1 MLPKLTKTTI
11 LKCDYFLPFYEKLL
25 IFAILRAH
33 SLFLSFMSFTALFLC
48 LIALIITSSFFS
60 ISEISLAAAKKIRL
74 RALSDE
80 GHKKATRVLAL
91 QEHPGHFFTVIQI
104 CVNALSLAGGIL
116 GERLFTPNFTSLV
129 SLFIHEPALAHNVGF
144 WCGFI
149 TSTTLFILFADL
161 IPKRLALVAPES
173 IAMAVI
179 GPMSFLIKILR
190 PFVWFFNG
198 LANVII
204 RRLGL
209 PERTKDKITSED
221 IIATVD
227 AGTAAGV
234 IADEE
239 KNAIENI
246 FELES
251 RTVPSSMTSRENII
265 YFLLSDS
272 EEEIC
277 RKVVN
282 SPHNQY
288 IVCNEN
294 LDNVVGVIDSKAL
307 LGRIMS
313 DHPLSLKDDG
323 LVHPVQLVPDS
334 LTLSEILDT
343 FKRTNSDIAVIIN
356 EYALVV
362 GIITLNDVMSTVMG
376 DLVTT
381 EEESQIVEREDGS
394 WLVDGSTPVDDLE
407 RLLNVDSLPEDST
420 YETVAGFMMYML
432 RKIPKR
438 TDKVVYGGYR
448 FEVIDTDNNKVDQVL
463 VSLIKPESVKNSPQ
477 DPLTATKTI

>member
-1 MLPKLTKTTI
+1 
-11 LKCDYFLPFYEKLL
+11 
-25 IFAILRAH
+25 
-33 SLFLSFMSFTALFLC
+33 MSFTLLFLC
-48 LIALIITSSFFS
+48 LIALIFTSSFFS

-74 RALSDE
+74 RALADE
-80 GHKKATRVLAL
+80 GHKKASRVLAL

-129 SLFIHEPALAHNVGF
+129 GFFVHEPALAHSVGF

-161 IPKRLALVAPES
+161 IPKRLALVA
-173 IAMAVI
+173 
-179 GPMSFLIKILR
+179 
-190 PFVWFFNG
+190 
-198 LANVII
+198 
-204 RRLGL
+204 
-209 PERTKDKITSED
+209 DKITSED
-221 IIATVD
+221 IVAAVD
-227 AGTAAGV
+227 AGTAAGL

-239 KNAIENI
+239 KAAIENI

-251 RTVPSSMTSRENII
+251 RTVPSSMTPRENIV
-265 YFLLSDS
+265 YFLLNDS

-277 RKVVN
+277 KKVVN

-288 IVCNEN
+288 VVCNET

-323 LVHPVQLVPDS
+323 LVRPVQLVPDS

-381 EEESQIVEREDGS
+381 EEESQILEREDGS
-394 WLVDGSTPVDDLE
+394 WLVDGSTAVDDLE
-407 RLLNVDSLPEDST
+407 RLLDVDSLPEDST

-438 TDKVVYGGYR
+438 TDKVVYGGFR
-448 FEVIDTDNNKVDQVL
+448 FEVIDTDKNKVDQVL
-463 VSLIKPESVKNSPQ
+463 ISVIKPDSPKNP
-477 DPLTATKTI
+477 PTEG

>member
-1 MLPKLTKTTI
+1 M
-11 LKCDYFLPFYEKLL
+11 
-25 IFAILRAH
+25 
-33 SLFLSFMSFTALFLC
+33 
-48 LIALIITSSFFS
+48 
-60 ISEISLAAAKKIRL
+60 
-74 RALSDE
+74 
-80 GHKKATRVLAL
+80 
-91 QEHPGHFFTVIQI
+91 
-104 CVNALSLAGGIL
+104 SLAGGIL

-129 SLFIHEPALAHNVGF
+129 SIFIHDTAIAHNVGF
-144 WCGFI
+144 WGGFI

-173 IAMAVI
+173 IAMAII

-198 LANVII
+198 LANIII
-204 RRLGL
+204 RRFGL

-234 IADEE
+234 IASEE

-251 RTVPSSMTSRENII
+251 RTVPSSMTPRENIV
-265 YFLLSDS
+265 YFLLTDS

-277 RKVVN
+277 RKVV
-282 SPHNQY
+282 SCPHNQY
-288 IVCNEN
+288 IVCNET

-407 RLLNVDSLPEDST
+407 RLLDVDSLPEDST

-432 RKIPKR
+432 RKIP
-438 TDKVVYGGYR
+438 
-448 FEVIDTDNNKVDQVL
+448 
-463 VSLIKPESVKNSPQ
+463 
-477 DPLTATKTI
+477 

>member
-1 MLPKLTKTTI
+1 
-11 LKCDYFLPFYEKLL
+11 
-25 IFAILRAH
+25 
-33 SLFLSFMSFTALFLC
+33 MSFTVLFLC

-80 GHKKATRVLAL
+80 GHKKASRVLAL

-239 KNAIENI
+239 KNA
-246 FELES
+246 S
-251 RTVPSSMTSRENII
+251 ENII

>member
-1 MLPKLTKTTI
+1 
-11 LKCDYFLPFYEKLL
+11 
-25 IFAILRAH
+25 
-33 SLFLSFMSFTALFLC
+33 
-48 LIALIITSSFFS
+48 
-60 ISEISLAAAKKIRL
+60 
-74 RALSDE
+74 
-80 GHKKATRVLAL
+80 
-91 QEHPGHFFTVIQI
+91 
-104 CVNALSLAGGIL
+104 
-116 GERLFTPNFTSLV
+116 
-129 SLFIHEPALAHNVGF
+129 
-144 WCGFI
+144 
-149 TSTTLFILFADL
+149 
-161 IPKRLALVAPES
+161 
-173 IAMAVI
+173 
-179 GPMSFLIKILR
+179 
-190 PFVWFFNG
+190 
-198 LANVII
+198 
-204 RRLGL
+204 
-209 PERTKDKITSED
+209 
-221 IIATVD
+221 
-227 AGTAAGV
+227 
-234 IADEE
+234 
-239 KNAIENI
+239 
-246 FELES
+246 
-251 RTVPSSMTSRENII
+251 
-265 YFLLSDS
+265 
-272 EEEIC
+272 
-277 RKVVN
+277 
-282 SPHNQY
+282 
-288 IVCNEN
+288 
-294 LDNVVGVIDSKAL
+294 
-307 LGRIMS
+307 MS

>member
-1 MLPKLTKTTI
+1 M
-11 LKCDYFLPFYEKLL
+11 
-25 IFAILRAH
+25 
-33 SLFLSFMSFTALFLC
+33 
-48 LIALIITSSFFS
+48 
-60 ISEISLAAAKKIRL
+60 
-74 RALSDE
+74 
-80 GHKKATRVLAL
+80 
-91 QEHPGHFFTVIQI
+91 
-104 CVNALSLAGGIL
+104 
-116 GERLFTPNFTSLV
+116 
-129 SLFIHEPALAHNVGF
+129 
-144 WCGFI
+144 
-149 TSTTLFILFADL
+149 
-161 IPKRLALVAPES
+161 IPKRLALVAPET

-179 GPMSFLIKILR
+179 GPMNFLIKLLR

-198 LANVII
+198 LANVIL
-204 RRLGL
+204 RSLGL

-221 IIATVD
+221 IVAAVD
-227 AGTAAGV
+227 AGTAAGL

-239 KNAIENI
+239 KAAIENI

-251 RTVPSSMTSRENII
+251 RTVPSSMTPRENIV
-265 YFLLSDS
+265 YFLLNDS

-277 RKVVN
+277 KKVVN

-288 IVCNEN
+288 VVCNET

-381 EEESQIVEREDGS
+381 EEESQILERE
-394 WLVDGSTPVDDLE
+394 DGSTPVDDLE
-407 RLLNVDSLPEDST
+407 RLLDVDSLPEDST

-438 TDKVVYGGYR
+438 TDKVVYGGFR
-448 FEVIDTDNNKVDQVL
+448 FEVIDTDKNKVDQVL
-463 VSLIKPESVKNSPQ
+463 ISVIKPDSPKNP
-477 DPLTATKTI
+477 PTEG